1 MRTNTLTN
9 KETQIDT
16 GYETSKFVLTTGFTM
31 AALIGLWA
39 CACIISGLV
48 SGGIGGIIK
57 DFISA
62 VTGA

>member
-9 KETQIDT
+9 KETKIDT
-16 GYETSKFVLTTGFTM
+16 GYETSKFALATGFTM
-31 AALIGLWA
+31 AALVGIWA

-48 SGGIGGIIK
+48 NGGIGEVVKG
-57 DFISA
+57 FISA